1 MSVSSVALS
10 SLAASPPVAAATQV
24 SHADSKPTDMPIRP
38 AASSPTD
45 QQPVKAAVQRPVGQ
59 VIDINA

>member
-10 SLAASPPVAAATQV
+10 SLATSPQVAASTQV
-24 SHADSKPTDMPIRP
+24 SHADSNPTDMPVRP
-38 AASSPTD
+38 AASSPND
-45 QQPVKAAVQRPVGQ
+45 QPVKAAVQRPVGQ